1 MASSFHHV
9 IQALKRL
16 PSIGKKSAENIAF
29 YLLESNKQEVKLL
42 TQSIENF
49 IKKTVRCH
57 ICGLIS
63 EQSPCKICSSS
74 KRSKK
79 SICVVKSIQDALNI
93 ERSHSYLGLYHV
105 LGGLISPVNNIDEQD
120 ISINTLLKR
129 LTSSVDEIIFALEQT
144 IEAEVTIKI
153 IRNKFKG
160 KKIKLSR
167 IAIGIPIGTELGYID
182 EITLKKALFN
192 RSLIE

>member
-1 MASSFHHV
+1 MASSFNNV

-29 YLLESNKQEVKLL
+29 YLLESNKREVKLL
-42 TQSIENF
+42 TQSIEDF
-49 IKKTVRCH
+49 IEKTVRCH

-63 EQSPCKICSSS
+63 EQKPCKICTSS

-93 ERSHSYLGLYHV
+93 ERAHAYLGLYHV
-105 LGGLISPVNNIDEQD
+105 LGGLISPINDINEQD

-129 LTSSVDEIIFALEQT
+129 LTYPVDEVIFALEQT
-144 IEAEVTIKI
+144 IEAEATIKI
-153 IRNKFKG
+153 IRSKFKD

-167 IAIGIPIGTELGYID
+167 IAIGIPIGTELEYID
-182 EITLKKALFN
+182 EITLKKALFH